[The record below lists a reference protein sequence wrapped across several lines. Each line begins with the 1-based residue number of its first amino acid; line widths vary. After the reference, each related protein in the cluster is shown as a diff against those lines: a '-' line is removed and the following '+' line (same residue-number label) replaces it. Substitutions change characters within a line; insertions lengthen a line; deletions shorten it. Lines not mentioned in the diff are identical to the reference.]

1 MNKFAWAL
9 VLMMVLVLTLL
20 VNTRSK
26 DSTRHRLDL
35 DLPQEL
41 PADEN
46 RPQAGRVQNP
56 RRSPA
61 KLRENLTYDPQ
72 RHRDDPEYAREVD
85 RLLTIQEAKSLL
97 QDLDPVIRADITQ
110 VYQVLSNYFGG
121 DVAMIQ
127 LRPTYCELAGISQWR
142 DFLKEKESKI
152 GESFPTYREIP
163 AELKNDYLSGDE
175 LLVKKGIAFSKAR
188 LSLELGM
195 PTESFFE
202 SLYALNIRKGIYPRE
217 DRLEPG
223 QPIVAP
229 EEETQGEESQ
239 EESP

>member
-1 MNKFAWAL
+1 MNKFAWAF
-9 VLMMVLVLTLL
+9 VLMVVLVLTLL
-20 VNTRSK
+20 VNIRSK

-35 DLPQEL
+35 DSPQEL
-41 PADEN
+41 LADGSAPLIGKGN
-46 RPQAGRVQNP
+46 NP
-56 RRSPA
+56 RRSLS
-61 KLRENLTYDPQ
+61 KKSKNLIYDPQ

-127 LRPTYCELAGISQWR
+127 LRSTYCELAGISQWR
-142 DFLKEKESKI
+142 DKLKEKESKI

-175 LLVKKGIAFSKAR
+175 LLVKKGIAFSRAR

-195 PTESFFE
+195 PIESFFE
-202 SLYALNIRKGIYPRE
+202 SLYALDIRKGIYPRE

-223 QPIVAP
+223 EPVVAP
-229 EEETQGEESQ
+229 DEEF
-239 EESP
+239 SPEP

>member
-1 MNKFAWAL
+1 
-9 VLMMVLVLTLL
+9 
-20 VNTRSK
+20 
-26 DSTRHRLDL
+26 
-35 DLPQEL
+35 
-41 PADEN
+41 
-46 RPQAGRVQNP
+46 
-56 RRSPA
+56 
-61 KLRENLTYDPQ
+61 
-72 RHRDDPEYAREVD
+72 
-85 RLLTIQEAKSLL
+85 
-97 QDLDPVIRADITQ
+97 
-110 VYQVLSNYFGG
+110 
-121 DVAMIQ
+121 MIQ

-175 LLVKKGIAFSKAR
+175 LLVKKGIAFSRAR

>member
-1 MNKFAWAL
+1 MNKPAWAF
-9 VLMMVLVLTLL
+9 VLMTVLVLTLL
-20 VNTRSK
+20 INLRSK
-26 DSTRHRLDL
+26 DSTRHRLHL
-35 DLPQEL
+35 DSLQEL
-41 PADEN
+41 PAD
-46 RPQAGRVQNP
+46 RSGPRIGGTQNS
-56 RRSPA
+56 RRAPA
-61 KLRENLTYDPQ
+61 KPRENLIYDPQ
-72 RHRDDPEYAREVD
+72 RHRDDPEYARAVD

-110 VYQVLSNYFGG
+110 VYQILSNHFGG
-121 DVAMIQ
+121 DVAMVQ

-163 AELKNDYLSGDE
+163 AELRNDYLRGDE

-195 PTESFFE
+195 PTEVFFD
-202 SLYALNIRKGIYPRE
+202 SLFALDIRKGIYPRE

-223 QPIVAP
+223 QPVVAP
-229 EEETQGEESQ
+229 DEEF
-239 EESP
+239 SPEP

>member
-1 MNKFAWAL
+1 MNKFAWAF
-9 VLMMVLVLTLL
+9 VLMVVLVLTLL
-20 VNTRSK
+20 VNIRSK
-26 DSTRHRLDL
+26 DSIRHRLDL
-35 DLPQEL
+35 DSPQEL
-41 PADEN
+41 LADGSAPLIGKGN
-46 RPQAGRVQNP
+46 NP
-56 RRSPA
+56 RRSLS
-61 KLRENLTYDPQ
+61 KKSENLIYDPQ

-127 LRPTYCELAGISQWR
+127 LRSTYCELAGISQWR
-142 DFLKEKESKI
+142 DKLKEKESKI

-175 LLVKKGIAFSKAR
+175 LLVKKGIAFSRAR

-195 PTESFFE
+195 PIESFFE
-202 SLYALNIRKGIYPRE
+202 SLYALDIRKGIYPRE

-223 QPIVAP
+223 EPVVAP
-229 EEETQGEESQ
+229 DEEF
-239 EESP
+239 SPEP

>member
-1 MNKFAWAL
+1 MNKFAWAF
-9 VLMMVLVLTLL
+9 VLMVVLVLTLL
-20 VNTRSK
+20 VNIRSK
-26 DSTRHRLDL
+26 DSTRHQLDL
-35 DLPQEL
+35 DSPQEL
-41 PADEN
+41 PADESAPLIGKGN
-46 RPQAGRVQNP
+46 NP
-56 RRSPA
+56 RRSLS
-61 KLRENLTYDPQ
+61 KQSENLIYDPQ

-97 QDLDPVIRADITQ
+97 QDLDPVIRAEITQ

-142 DFLKEKESKI
+142 DYLKERETKI
-152 GESFPTYREIP
+152 GESFPMYREIP
-163 AELKNDYLSGDE
+163 AELKNDYLSGDG
-175 LLVKKGIAFSKAR
+175 LRVKKGIAFSKAR
-188 LSLELGM
+188 LSLELGT

-223 QPIVAP
+223 EPIVAP
-229 EEETQGEESQ
+229 EEEPQ

>member
-1 MNKFAWAL
+1 MNKFAWAF
-9 VLMMVLVLTLL
+9 VLMVISVLTLL
-20 VNTRSK
+20 VNIRSK
-26 DSTRHRLDL
+26 DSTLHQMDL
-35 DLPQEL
+35 DSPQEL
-41 PADEN
+41 PSNESGPLIGKGN
-46 RPQAGRVQNP
+46 NP
-56 RRSPA
+56 IRSPS
-61 KLRENLTYDPQ
+61 KQRENLIYDPQ
-72 RHRDDPEYAREVD
+72 RHRDDPVYAREVD

-97 QDLDPVIRADITQ
+97 QDLDPVIRAETTQ

-121 DVAMIQ
+121 DVAMIH

-175 LLVKKGIAFSKAR
+175 LLVKKGIAFSRAR
-188 LSLELGM
+188 LSLELGT

-223 QPIVAP
+223 EPIVAP
-229 EEETQGEESQ
+229 EEEPQ

>member
-1 MNKFAWAL
+1 MNKFAWAF
-9 VLMMVLVLTLL
+9 VLMVVLVLTLL
-20 VNTRSK
+20 VNIRSK

-35 DLPQEL
+35 DSPQEL
-41 PADEN
+41 LADGSAPLIGKGN
-46 RPQAGRVQNP
+46 NP
-56 RRSPA
+56 RRSLS
-61 KLRENLTYDPQ
+61 KKSENLIYDPQ

-127 LRPTYCELAGISQWR
+127 LRSTYCELAGISQWR
-142 DFLKEKESKI
+142 DKLKEKESKI

-175 LLVKKGIAFSKAR
+175 LLVKKGIAFSRAR

-195 PTESFFE
+195 PIESFFE
-202 SLYALNIRKGIYPRE
+202 SLYALDIRTGIYPRE

-223 QPIVAP
+223 EPVVAP
-229 EEETQGEESQ
+229 DEEF
-239 EESP
+239 SPEP

>member
-1 MNKFAWAL
+1 MNKFAWAF
-9 VLMMVLVLTLL
+9 VLMVVLVLTLL
-20 VNTRSK
+20 VNIRSK
-26 DSTRHRLDL
+26 DSIRHRLDL
-35 DLPQEL
+35 DSPQEL
-41 PADEN
+41 LADGSAPLIGKGN
-46 RPQAGRVQNP
+46 NP
-56 RRSPA
+56 RRSLS
-61 KLRENLTYDPQ
+61 KKSKNLIYDPQ

-127 LRPTYCELAGISQWR
+127 LRSTYCELAGISQWR
-142 DFLKEKESKI
+142 DKLKEKESKI

-163 AELKNDYLSGDE
+163 AELKNDYLSGVE
-175 LLVKKGIAFSKAR
+175 LLVKKGIAFSRAR

-195 PTESFFE
+195 PIESFFE
-202 SLYALNIRKGIYPRE
+202 SLYALDIRKGIYPRE

-223 QPIVAP
+223 EPVVAP
-229 EEETQGEESQ
+229 DEEF
-239 EESP
+239 SPEP

>member
-1 MNKFAWAL
+1 MNKFAWAF
-9 VLMMVLVLTLL
+9 VLMVVLVLTLL
-20 VNTRSK
+20 VNIRSK

-35 DLPQEL
+35 DSPQEL
-41 PADEN
+41 LADGSAPLIGKGN
-46 RPQAGRVQNP
+46 NP
-56 RRSPA
+56 RRSLS
-61 KLRENLTYDPQ
+61 KKSENLIYDPQ

-127 LRPTYCELAGISQWR
+127 LRSTYCELAGISQWR
-142 DFLKEKESKI
+142 DKLKEKESKI

-175 LLVKKGIAFSKAR
+175 LLVKKGIAFSRAR

-195 PTESFFE
+195 PIESFFE
-202 SLYALNIRKGIYPRE
+202 SLYALDIRKGIYPRE

-223 QPIVAP
+223 EPVVAP
-229 EEETQGEESQ
+229 DEEF
-239 EESP
+239 SPEP

>member
-1 MNKFAWAL
+1 MNKFAWAF
-9 VLMMVLVLTLL
+9 VLMVVLVLTLL
-20 VNTRSK
+20 VNIRSK
-26 DSTRHRLDL
+26 DSIRHRLDL
-35 DLPQEL
+35 DSPQEL
-41 PADEN
+41 LADGSAPLIGKGN
-46 RPQAGRVQNP
+46 NP
-56 RRSPA
+56 RRSLS
-61 KLRENLTYDPQ
+61 KKSKNLIYDPQ

-127 LRPTYCELAGISQWR
+127 LRSTYCELAGISQWR
-142 DFLKEKESKI
+142 DKLKEKESKI

-175 LLVKKGIAFSKAR
+175 LLVKKGIAFSRAR

-195 PTESFFE
+195 PIESFFE
-202 SLYALNIRKGIYPRE
+202 SLYALDIRKGIYPRE

-223 QPIVAP
+223 EPVVAP
-229 EEETQGEESQ
+229 DEEF
-239 EESP
+239 SPEP

>member
-1 MNKFAWAL
+1 MNKFAWAF
-9 VLMMVLVLTLL
+9 VLMVVLVLTLL
-20 VNTRSK
+20 VNIRSK

-35 DLPQEL
+35 DSPQEL
-41 PADEN
+41 L
-46 RPQAGRVQNP
+46 AGGSAPLIGKGNNP
-56 RRSPA
+56 RRSLS
-61 KLRENLTYDPQ
+61 KKSENLIYDPQ

-127 LRPTYCELAGISQWR
+127 LRSTYCELAGISQWR
-142 DFLKEKESKI
+142 DKLKEKESKI

-175 LLVKKGIAFSKAR
+175 LLVKKGIAFSRAR

-195 PTESFFE
+195 PIESFFE
-202 SLYALNIRKGIYPRE
+202 SLYALDIRKGIYPRE

-223 QPIVAP
+223 EPVVAP
-229 EEETQGEESQ
+229 DEEF
-239 EESP
+239 SPEP

>member
-1 MNKFAWAL
+1 MNKFAWAF
-9 VLMMVLVLTLL
+9 VLMVLLVLTLL
-20 VNTRSK
+20 VNIRSK

-35 DLPQEL
+35 DSPQEL
-41 PADEN
+41 LADGSAPLIGKGN
-46 RPQAGRVQNP
+46 NP
-56 RRSPA
+56 RRSLS
-61 KLRENLTYDPQ
+61 KKSKNLIYDPQ

-127 LRPTYCELAGISQWR
+127 LRSTYCELAGISQWR
-142 DFLKEKESKI
+142 DKLKEKESKI

-175 LLVKKGIAFSKAR
+175 LLVKKGIAFSRAR

-195 PTESFFE
+195 PIESFFE
-202 SLYALNIRKGIYPRE
+202 SLYALDIRKGIYPRE

-223 QPIVAP
+223 EPVVAP
-229 EEETQGEESQ
+229 DEEF
-239 EESP
+239 SPEP

>member
-1 MNKFAWAL
+1 MNKFAWAF
-9 VLMMVLVLTLL
+9 VLMVVLVLTLL
-20 VNTRSK
+20 VNIRSK
-26 DSTRHRLDL
+26 DSIRHRLDL
-35 DLPQEL
+35 DSPQEL
-41 PADEN
+41 LADGSAPLIGKGN
-46 RPQAGRVQNP
+46 NP
-56 RRSPA
+56 RRSLSKKSKP
-61 KLRENLTYDPQ
+61 LIYDPQ

-127 LRPTYCELAGISQWR
+127 LRSTYCELAGISQWR
-142 DFLKEKESKI
+142 DKLKEKESKI

-175 LLVKKGIAFSKAR
+175 LLVKKGIAFSRAR

-195 PTESFFE
+195 PIESFFE
-202 SLYALNIRKGIYPRE
+202 SLYALDIRKGIYPRE

-223 QPIVAP
+223 EPVVAP
-229 EEETQGEESQ
+229 DEEF
-239 EESP
+239 SPEP

>member
-1 MNKFAWAL
+1 MNKFAWAF
-9 VLMMVLVLTLL
+9 VLMVVSVLTLL
-20 VNTRSK
+20 VNIRSK
-26 DSTRHRLDL
+26 DSTLHQMDL
-35 DLPQEL
+35 DSPQEL
-41 PADEN
+41 PSNESGPLIGKGN
-46 RPQAGRVQNP
+46 NSI
-56 RRSPA
+56 RSPS
-61 KLRENLTYDPQ
+61 KQRENLIYDPQ
-72 RHRDDPEYAREVD
+72 RHRDDPVYAREVD

-97 QDLDPVIRADITQ
+97 QDLDPVIRAETTQ

-142 DFLKEKESKI
+142 DYLKKRESKI

-163 AELKNDYLSGDE
+163 AELKNDYLSGDG
-175 LLVKKGIAFSKAR
+175 LRVKKGIAFSKAR

-217 DRLEPG
+217 DRLEAG

-229 EEETQGEESQ
+229 EEEPQD
-239 EESP
+239 ESP

>member
-1 MNKFAWAL
+1 MNKIAWAF
-9 VLMMVLVLTLL
+9 VLIVVLVLTLL
-20 VNTRSK
+20 VNIRSK
-26 DSTRHRLDL
+26 DSTRHQLDL
-35 DLPQEL
+35 DSPQEL
-41 PADEN
+41 PADESAPLIGKGN
-46 RPQAGRVQNP
+46 NP
-56 RRSPA
+56 RRSLS
-61 KLRENLTYDPQ
+61 KQSENLIYDPQ

-142 DFLKEKESKI
+142 DYLKERETKI
-152 GESFPTYREIP
+152 GESFPMYREIP
-163 AELKNDYLSGDE
+163 AELKNDYLSGDG
-175 LLVKKGIAFSKAR
+175 LRVKKGIAFSRAR
-188 LSLELGM
+188 LSLELGT

-217 DRLEPG
+217 DRLEQG
-223 QPIVAP
+223 EPIVAP
-229 EEETQGEESQ
+229 EEEPQ

>member
-1 MNKFAWAL
+1 MNKFAWAI
-9 VLMMVLVLTLL
+9 VLMVVLVLTLL
-20 VNTRSK
+20 VNIRSK
-26 DSTRHRLDL
+26 DSTLQRLDL
-35 DLPQEL
+35 DSPQEL

-46 RPQAGRVQNP
+46 RPQAGRGQSP

-61 KLRENLTYDPQ
+61 KPRENLTYDPQ
-72 RHRDDPEYAREVD
+72 RHRDDPVYARELD
-85 RLLTIQEAKSLL
+85 RMLTIQEAQSLL

-127 LRPTYCELAGISQWR
+127 LRPTYCELAGVSQWR

-175 LLVKKGIAFSKAR
+175 LRVKKGIAFSKAR

-217 DRLEPG
+217 DRLEAG

-229 EEETQGEESQ
+229 EEEPQDEF
-239 EESP
+239 P